1 MLHRL
6 INLEPRHI
14 VETAIRSQ
22 TVFQTRNCFDSFDRN
37 KFFSRLVY
45 LRSTSRTCNPRPWT
59 RPRTWWTSRSTNVD
73 REIRFWQRHA
83 TTRHERKYTGQLRT
97 SRGKAWRGPVARLGA
112 ARLTTRTE
120 RDFARNTP
128 RPVIHL
134 SRAMNHRTTGS
145 NRFHL
150 SRDCT
155 SYVTAF
161 LIYAPSR
168 VTSTKR
174 RAERVAEYV
183 FFSPSCYYRFL
194 SRWKVFLSGPTI
206 ENDWAFCVIERDLFP
221 SMEDLRFNLLI
232 ELAGMLRWNILM
244 IVERILCGEF
254 FFFSTFNTY
263 RYLIN
268 LARIEIC

>member
-6 INLEPRHI
+6 INLEPRRI

-45 LRSTSRTCNPRPWT
+45 LHSTSRTCNPRPWT

-97 SRGKAWRGPVARLGA
+97 SRGKAWRGPVARLRA

-120 RDFARNTP
+120 RDFARNTS

-150 SRDCT
+150 SRGCT

-168 VTSTKR
+168 VTSTSR
-174 RAERVAEYV
+174 RVERVAEYV
-183 FFSPSCYYRFL
+183 FFFSPSCFYRFL
-194 SRWKVFLSGPTI
+194 SRWKVFSSGPTRR
-206 ENDWAFCVIERDLFP
+206 ERLGVLCHRKFVFP
-221 SMEDLRFNLLI
+221 SMEGLRFNLLI
-232 ELAGMLRWNILM
+232 ELARMLRRNISA
-244 IVERILCGEF
+244 IVERIFCGEF
-254 FFFSTFNTY
+254 FF
-263 RYLIN
+263 LIH
-268 LARIEIC
+268 LIHMDI